1 MTTLNSNFFAELS
14 HALNDR
20 KDSHVSRLI
29 LGWHASFILADDG
42 RSGVGFVPDSRLEP
56 HTSRPI
62 HTASLL
68 TSTLKDLAGLYVS
81 PFPQEFAAAS
91 AACSVLLPFDDDGG
105 QYLDAVMT
113 CARGDRV
120 AVLGYERDLVPFMR
134 DWGWRS
140 AFFDDRFAGRQDC
153 FPQEEF
159 SRAVRDAEWVWL
171 SPEAIRDRWLLST
184 QNILREKKG
193 CFLQGPGIP
202 AIPNSFARLG
212 VTHLVVPLG
221 DDGVKIE
228 AHISAGGS
236 AWLCEALR
244 WRVYF
249 SSERLCCQTED
260 FSLTL

>member
-1 MTTLNSNFFAELS
+1 MSSYGSNFFDDLS
-14 HALNDR
+14 RALLDV
-20 KDSHVSRLI
+20 KDSRVSRLI
-29 LGWHASFILADDG
+29 LGWHASCIVSDDG
-42 RSGVGFVPDSRLEP
+42 RTGVGFVPDSRIEP

-62 HTASLL
+62 HTNSLL
-68 TSTLKDLAGLYVS
+68 SSTLKELAGLYVS

-91 AACSVLLPFDDDGG
+91 ASCSVLLPFPETGG
-105 QYLDAVMT
+105 EYLDAVMT
-113 CARGDRV
+113 CARGDKV

-140 AFFDDRFAGRQDC
+140 AFFDDRYAGRQDC
-153 FPQEEF
+153 FTQEEF
-159 SRAVRDAEWVWL
+159 SRAVRLAEWVWL

-202 AIPNSFARLG
+202 AVIGAFSELG

-221 DDGVKIE
+221 NDGAKIE

-244 WRVYF
+244 WRVF
-249 SSERLCCQTED
+249 ISE
-260 FSLTL
+260 